1 MAEITLGTINNTL
14 TQVESNTETTSRG
27 IGSFI
32 DYLKGFDFAD
42 RMRSAPQYAA
52 GLSTSPI
59 TSTGKFLYGF

>member
-32 DYLKGFDFAD
+32 DYLKGKENRDLEAL
-42 RMRSAPQYAA
+42 REAKNQQ
-52 GLSTSPI
+52 T
-59 TSTGKFLYGF
+59 KFIN

>member
-32 DYLKGFDFAD
+32 DYLKNEIRLRKANG
-42 RMRSAPQYAA
+42 
-52 GLSTSPI
+52 GLISNYKIESRKP
-59 TSTGKFLYGF
+59 